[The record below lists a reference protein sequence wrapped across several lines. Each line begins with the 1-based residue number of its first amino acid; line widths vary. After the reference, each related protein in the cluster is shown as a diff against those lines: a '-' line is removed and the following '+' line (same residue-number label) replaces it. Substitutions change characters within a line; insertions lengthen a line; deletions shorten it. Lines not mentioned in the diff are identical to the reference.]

1 VDEWVACTS
10 HLLAAGSSS
19 VTHHPPPAKTP
30 VLPLDERLEEGSDH
44 HILSILG
51 RARHKRIIPCPSPP
65 PWSRRTDGGIGR
77 SAPVICAQRGM
88 RRESR
93 DGGYAY
99 WNIPPSRVHMRLR
112 LSSSLGSVF
121 QSCQIGSRPHESLG
135 LSRCALLRWK
145 REGGSFYP
153 VAGWDGGI
161 CGFGSCTRRSVL
173 FV

>member
-1 VDEWVACTS
+1 MGRLHVASACCRF
-10 HLLAAGSSS
+10 LLC
-19 VTHHPPPAKTP
+19 HPPPTTSQNSSASTRRA
-30 VLPLDERLEEGSDH
+30 LGGGSDH

-135 LSRCALLRWK
+135 LSHCALLRWE